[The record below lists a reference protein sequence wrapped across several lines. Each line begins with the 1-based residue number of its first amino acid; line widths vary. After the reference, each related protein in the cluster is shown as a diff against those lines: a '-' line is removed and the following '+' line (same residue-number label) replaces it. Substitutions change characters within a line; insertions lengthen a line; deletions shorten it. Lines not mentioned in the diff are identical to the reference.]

1 MKIVS
6 NSGPILS
13 FVRAQRLDLLR
24 EVVGALIIPEAVYED
39 IVVQG
44 ASRVGDQEVQHA
56 SWITREHVQDR
67 SLVDQLP
74 PKLHQGECEAIAL
87 AKELNAVLLVDEHE
101 ARREAHRLG
110 IEYMGSLRVLKEAK
124 ARGII
129 PEIKPILDEIIVAG
143 TYISDTLYQ
152 AFLSE
157 VDEA

>member
-1 MKIVS
+1 M
-6 NSGPILS
+6 NDHP
-13 FVRAQRLDLLR
+13 RLR
-24 EVVGALIIPEAVYED
+24 EREADEHTDRVERDERGRVAAECPGQQHRNDRED
-39 IVVQG
+39 DNAV
-44 ASRVGDQEVQHA
+44 R
-56 SWITREHVQDR
+56 
-67 SLVDQLP
+67 
-74 PKLHQGECEAIAL
+74 ECEAIAL

>member
-1 MKIVS
+1 MSVWAWRSAVRVRKKC
-6 NSGPILS
+6 NTHHGLS
-13 FVRAQRLDLLR
+13 VNTCKTD
-24 EVVGALIIPEAVYED
+24 
-39 IVVQG
+39 
-44 ASRVGDQEVQHA
+44 H
-56 SWITREHVQDR
+56 
-67 SLVDQLP
+67 LVDQLP